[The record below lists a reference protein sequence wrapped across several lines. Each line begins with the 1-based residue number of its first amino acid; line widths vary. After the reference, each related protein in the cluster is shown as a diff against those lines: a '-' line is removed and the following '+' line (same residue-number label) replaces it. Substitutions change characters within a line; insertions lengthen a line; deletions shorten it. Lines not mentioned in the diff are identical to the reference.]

1 MKIGIKTFI
10 AIKVIVM
17 RNGRIIIV
25 RIIITIKIHA
35 WSRLQTITN
44 IINIMTYSWRRAPT

>member
-1 MKIGIKTFI
+1 MKIGIRTFI

-17 RNGRIIIV
+17 SNGRFIIV

-44 IINIMTYSWRRAPT
+44 IITIMTYYWRRAPT

>member
-1 MKIGIKTFI
+1 MKIGIRTFI

-17 RNGRIIIV
+17 RNGRFIIV

-35 WSRLQTITN
+35 WSRLQTIMN
-44 IINIMTYSWRRAPT
+44 IITIMTYSWRRAPT